1 MSLCLWKL
9 KHGAVSSALELYVSG
24 GGALLTDVMALRQG
38 CTSLEVTSSRRDRRW
53 SHALSSTLPTTLE
66 FGTLDDVTNT
76 GIRALVQP
84 MTSSSGK
91 IHAVIRELNSRLTHN
106 LTQKQRYSTM
116 APENIAW
123 RTTARWS
130 TLSTVYPEAEARGMA
145 ARESELRMVRM
156 TAGDVIQ
163 R

>member
-91 IHAVIRELNSRLTHN
+91 VHAVIRELNSRLTHN
-106 LTQKQRYSTM
+106 LTQKQRHSTM
-116 APENIAW
+116 APEDIAW
-123 RTTARWS
+123 GTAARWS

-145 ARESELRMVRM
+145 ARESELRIVRM

>member
-76 GIRALVQP
+76 GR
-84 MTSSSGK
+84 
-91 IHAVIRELNSRLTHN
+91 
-106 LTQKQRYSTM
+106 QRHSTM
-116 APENIAW
+116 APEEIAW